1 MAIKLTYNYIDVLT
15 EIRQFFHRH
24 KMVNSFVDNQ
34 VYDFASKENIY
45 SAVVLVPTTSSI
57 IGEVG
62 TQLNL
67 SFDLYFIDRLTENN
81 DNAKDVYNDELDIAL
96 DFVAY
101 FSNRNGKWNISAD
114 SVSLEPFEQKF
125 SDDLTGGWRLSCSVM
140 LPYRKN
146 VCDIPLY
153 DEEETD
159 LPPVADFVYAVNGL
173 DVTFTNKS
181 KHYKNLQ
188 WIFPNSNGESIPIY
202 NTDVITI
209 NFASAGTYT
218 IKLTASKQGYEDSIL
233 TKTITIL

>member
-1 MAIKLTYNYIDVLT
+1 MTYNYIDVLT

-57 IGEVG
+57 VGEVG

-81 DNAKDVYNDELDIAL
+81 DNAKDVYNDELSIAL

-101 FSNRNGKWNISAD
+101 FSNRNGKWNISTD

-140 LPYRKN
+140 IPYRKN
-146 VCDIPLY
+146 VCDIPLW
-153 DEEETD
+153 DEEYD
-159 LPPVADFVYAVNGL
+159 DN
-173 DVTFTNKS
+173 TNDA
-181 KHYKNLQ
+181 
-188 WIFPNSNGESIPIY
+188 SNNI
-202 NTDVITI
+202 
-209 NFASAGTYT
+209 
-218 IKLTASKQGYEDSIL
+218 
-233 TKTITIL
+233 